1 MKWFPMTD
9 HANSHR
15 LAYYLLTAGG
25 AAYLAISIVS
35 LFLIDWEGISRSLG
49 LNLGLVSV
57 AIWLAW
63 SLGVA
68 AFGALPLACAF
79 ELRSGSS
86 VGWTMCV
93 IVVFASVAVV
103 PLLGWPALIGVA
115 VYGAALASLASSG
128 TRATLKSGHGARWE
142 RKKKRTS
149 IGYVLFV
156 AGGGFLGIHHY
167 YLKRTWQGILYL
179 ALLLWGTSLWPTN
192 YAHILW
198 GALVVLNT
206 WDAATMR
213 ARVAKLNQRIVA

>member
-1 MKWFPMTD
+1 MTD
-9 HANSHR
+9 HVLSRR
-15 LAYYLLTAGG
+15 LAYWLLSGGG
-25 AAYLAISIVS
+25 AAYLALSIVS
-35 LFLIDWEGISRSLG
+35 LFLIDWEGISRALG

-63 SLGVA
+63 SLNVA
-68 AFGALPLACAF
+68 AFGALPLASGY
-79 ELRSGSS
+79 ELRSGNS

-93 IVVFASVAVV
+93 ILVFASVAVV
-103 PLLGWPALIGVA
+103 PFLGWPALIGVA
-115 VYGAALASLASSG
+115 VYGAALVSLASSR
-128 TRATLKSGHGARWE
+128 TRATLKSGRGARWE
-142 RKKKRTS
+142 RTKKRTS

-198 GALVVLNT
+198 GTLVVLNI

-213 ARVAKLNQRIVA
+213 ARVATVNQ

>member
-1 MKWFPMTD
+1 MT
-9 HANSHR
+9 NSVHSYR
-15 LAYYLLTAGG
+15 LAYWLLIAGG
-25 AAYLAISIVS
+25 AAYSAISIVS
-35 LFLIDWEGISRSLG
+35 LFLIDWEGISHTLG

-57 AIWLAW
+57 AIWLGW
-63 SLGVA
+63 SLNVA
-68 AFGALPLACAF
+68 AFAALPFASAF

-115 VYGAALASLASSG
+115 VYGAALVSLASSG
-128 TRATLKSGHGARWE
+128 TRATLKSGRGARWE

-192 YAHILW
+192 YAYILW
-198 GALVVLNT
+198 GVLVVLNI